1 MKTWFK
7 FLLAGSLIGLVFPS
21 AALIWVIYGI
31 NEPGTP
37 DDIWLAHKTF
47 PLLFIIDLAPFVL
60 GLVFLIFGSQVR
72 KLGAARS
79 IIEEEYMKALSVA
92 NIPIIMIRI
101 NGTVEN
107 CNEAA
112 GKLLGFPSTEI
123 IGKNILR
130 DFVKADAQ
138 DKNLAVFTELLQTK
152 ELQNV
157 EIPLIDA
164 VGGTKLVLISA
175 KVRLNILKEVD
186 GFVIFGQDITQL
198 RHQEAQINREQQLAR
213 IGQLTGGV
221 AHDLNN
227 MLNIIAGNIRFLQ
240 DSPGVKDTDAEELI
254 EDIES
259 AAVDAVD
266 LVNRLLSF
274 SRERPAAPSEMPAKT
289 IMEEAEKLARR
300 LIKERNILLTF
311 DQFNDDVRVNIDF
324 VWFKNCLLNL
334 INNAAESMKAGTI
347 TVTAVVENSSSAKI
361 SGSSTK
367 VLRISVTDEGCGIT
381 NASLTRVLEPF
392 YTTKGPDQGTGLG
405 LAMVDKFCQE
415 SGGYCTISSVIDVGT
430 TVSMILPITKSGSN
444 DQTDTSNSM
453 PPP

>member
-274 SRERPAAPSEMPAKT
+274 SRERPTAPTEMPAKT
-289 IMEEAEKLARR
+289 IIDEGEKLARR
-300 LIKERNILLTF
+300 LKKSSNILLAF
-311 DQFNDDVRVNIDF
+311 DDFNDEARVNIDF

-392 YTTKGPDQGTGLG
+392 YTTKDPDQGTGLG

>member
-1 MKTWFK
+1 MKTWSK

-21 AALIWVIYGI
+21 AALIWIIYGI
-31 NEPGTP
+31 NEPGAP
-37 DDIWLAHKTF
+37 NDIWQVHKTF

-60 GLVFLIFGSQVR
+60 GLVFLIFGFQVR
-72 KLGAARS
+72 KLSAARS

-152 ELQNV
+152 ELKNV

-164 VGGTKLVLISA
+164 AGGTKLVLISA

-186 GFVIFGQDITQL
+186 GFVVFGQDITQL
-198 RHQEAQINREQQLAR
+198 RHQEAQINRKQQLAR

-240 DSPGVKDTDAEELI
+240 DSPGIKDTDSQELI

-274 SRERPAAPSEMPAKT
+274 SRERPTATTEMPAKT
-289 IMEEAEKLARR
+289 IIDEGEKLARR
-300 LIKERNILLTF
+300 LEKAPNILLVF
-311 DQFNDDVRVNIDF
+311 DEFNEEARVNIDF

-334 INNAAESMKAGTI
+334 INNAAESMKSGTI
-347 TVTAVVENSSSAKI
+347 TVTTIVENSSSDRIA
-361 SGSSTK
+361 GSSAK

-381 NASLTRVLEPF
+381 DAALARVLEPF

-405 LAMVDKFCQE
+405 LSMVDKFCQE
-415 SGGYCTISSVIDVGT
+415 SGGYCTISSEINVGT
-430 TVSMILPITKSGSN
+430 TVSMILPLTRSGSN
-444 DQTDTSNSM
+444 DRHDTSNSM
-453 PPP
+453 SPT